1 MRTGIYNPEVFADL
15 ARRAQAEGVVML
27 ENRDGALPL
36 AKGSRVAL
44 FGRSQFHYY
53 KSGTGSGGM
62 VNTDH
67 VTGVREAILAREAY
81 VLSPALEKAYGEWL
95 PDHPFEEGAAWGAEP
110 WFQEE
115 MVPDEETVRRAA
127 QESDAAIVII
137 GRTAGEDRDNAAEP
151 GSWLLTDK
159 EEALLERVCGAFAR
173 TIVLLNVG
181 NIIDMKW
188 VARYNPAAV
197 LYIWQGGQEGGDG
210 VLDVLLGDVSPSGKL
225 ADTIARDIED
235 YPSTA
240 NFGASD
246 HELYAEDIYVG
257 YRYFETFAPERVLYP
272 FGYGLS
278 YTEFLIEGQGL
289 ESITDDMLI
298 FRVRVH
304 NTGTCP
310 GREVV
315 QVYCEAPQGK
325 LGKPA
330 RVLCSFRKTILL
342 DPGQSQDLRMKV
354 PVRTIASYDDSGVT
368 GFKSAWVLEEGTYN
382 FHLGS
387 SVRDTKPCGNF
398 SLSGTAVIEQLE
410 EAMAP
415 VAPFERMRPV
425 RKSGGGE
432 ENSVNKENGAKTEN
446 GGGAFAIAYEP
457 VPLRTAAPL
466 ERRAQRLPADYPF
479 AGDRGFKL
487 KDVGEGRITMEEFL
501 SQLTQ
506 EDLICLTR
514 GEGMCSPRVT
524 PGTASAFGGVTDRLV
539 YFGIPAACCSD
550 GPSGIRL
557 DSGLLAFSVPSGT
570 CLACTFNVVLV
581 KELFDWV
588 GMELRMNRIDSL
600 LGPGMNIHRNP
611 LGGRNF
617 EYFSEDP
624 FLTGRMATV
633 QLRGMR
639 ESGIASTIKHFCA
652 NNREHRRF
660 QMESVVS
667 ERALRE
673 IYLRGF
679 EIAVREGAATSV
691 MTTYGAVNGAYT
703 ASQYDLLTT
712 ILRGQFG
719 FGGIVMTDWG
729 ACGSEEGGEAS
740 QQQTG
745 SMIRAQNDLYMV
757 TEDAEHNANGDDTA
771 QALAEGRLTRG
782 ELLRSAANICRYLL
796 DTPAFLRL
804 NGYRTDLD
812 IMLDKCRGQAA
823 LRDGGIEEIRAP
835 EGGRYDFPAGMIRLE
850 KGRMN
855 AFAVHGPG
863 RGHCALELEVRLAEG
878 QSIWQLPLSVI
889 VGREPLVTKMVKGD
903 GREWTGMQID
913 LPEAAGDV
921 FELRLFAALP
931 GLEIR
936 SAALI
941 WE

>member
-1 MRTGIYNPEVFADL
+1 MRTGIYNPKVFADL
-15 ARRAQAEGVVML
+15 ARRAQAEGAVML

-36 AKGSRVAL
+36 PKGSRVAL

-81 VLSPALEKAYGEWL
+81 VLSPSLEKAYGEWL
-95 PDHPFEEGAAWGAEP
+95 PDHPFEEGTGWGKEP

-115 MVPDEETVRRAA
+115 MVPDEETVKRAA
-127 QESDAAIVII
+127 QESDAAVVII

-151 GSWLLTDK
+151 GSYLLTDK
-159 EEALLERVCGAFAR
+159 EEALLERVCGAFSR

-188 VARYNPAAV
+188 VLRYKPAAV
-197 LYIWQGGQEGGDG
+197 LYIWQGGQEGGEG
-210 VLDVLLGDVSPSGKL
+210 VLDLLLGEVSPSGKL
-225 ADTIARDIED
+225 ADTIAREIED

-240 NFGASD
+240 NFGVSD

-257 YRYFETFAPERVLYP
+257 YRYFETFAPDRVLYP
-272 FGYGLS
+272 FGFGLS
-278 YTEFLIEGQGL
+278 YTKFLIEGQGL

-298 FRVRVH
+298 FRVRVR
-304 NTGTCP
+304 NTGACP

-330 RVLCSFRKTILL
+330 RVLCSFRKTIKL
-342 DPGQSQDLRMKV
+342 DPGQYQDLRMKV
-354 PVRTIASYDDSGVT
+354 PVRSIASYDDSGAT
-368 GFKSAWVLEEGTYN
+368 GFKSAWVLEEGTYT
-382 FHLGS
+382 FHIGS

-415 VAPFERMRPV
+415 VTPFERIRPV
-425 RKSGGGE
+425 RKSGGE
-432 ENSVNKENGAKTEN
+432 EGGSGGKTEN
-446 GGGAFAIAYEP
+446 GGGAALDIAYEP
-457 VPLRTAAPL
+457 VPLRTVAPL
-466 ERRAQRLPADYPF
+466 TRRAQRLPAEYPF
-479 AGDRGFKL
+479 AGDRGWKL
-487 KDVGEGRITMEEFL
+487 KDVGEGRITMEDFL

-514 GEGMCSPRVT
+514 GEGMCSPKVT

-539 YFGIPAACCSD
+539 SFGIPAACCAD
-550 GPSGIRL
+550 GPSGIRM
-557 DSGLLAFSVPSGT
+557 DSGLHAFSIPSGT

-639 ESGIASTIKHFCA
+639 ESGIAATIKHFCA

-740 QQQTG
+740 IQQTG

-757 TEDAEHNANGDDTA
+757 TEDAESNANGDDTA
-771 QALAEGRLTRG
+771 QALAQGRLTRG
-782 ELLRSAANICRYLL
+782 ELLRSAANICRFLL
-796 DTPAFLRL
+796 DTPAYLRL

-812 IMLDKCRGQAA
+812 VMLDKCRGQAVPGG
-823 LRDGGIEEIRAP
+823 DGIQKIEVKES
-835 EGGRYDFPAGMIRLE
+835 GRYDFSPGMIRLD
-850 KGRMN
+850 KSRMN
-855 AFAVHGPG
+855 AFEIHGPG
-863 RGHCALELEVRLAEG
+863 REG
-878 QSIWQLPLSVI
+878 CHLQMEIRFGEEQLIGQLPLSVI
-889 VGREPLVTKMVKGD
+889 VGTEPPVTVMVKGK
-903 GREWTGMQID
+903 GREWTGLRFD
-913 LPEAAGDV
+913 LPGTAGDM
-921 FELRLFAALP
+921 FELRVFAALP

-936 SAALI
+936 NAALI